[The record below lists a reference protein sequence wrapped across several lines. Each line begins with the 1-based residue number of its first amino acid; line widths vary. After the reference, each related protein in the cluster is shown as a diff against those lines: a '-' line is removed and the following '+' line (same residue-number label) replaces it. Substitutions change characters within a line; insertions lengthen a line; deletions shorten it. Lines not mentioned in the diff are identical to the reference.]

1 VRWQG
6 KSRLPF
12 LRVRVRVSELN
23 LLLLNVAGL
32 RSKVA
37 TSVHGVLTPLT
48 RKVETLG
55 GSDTN
60 VRLRVLL

>member
-1 VRWQG
+1 VDPVRWRG

-12 LRVRVRVSELN
+12 LRVRVRVRVSELYP
-23 LLLLNVAGL
+23 LLLIVAGL

-37 TSVHGVLTPLT
+37 TSAHGVSTPLT

-55 GSDTN
+55 GS
-60 VRLRVLL
+60 